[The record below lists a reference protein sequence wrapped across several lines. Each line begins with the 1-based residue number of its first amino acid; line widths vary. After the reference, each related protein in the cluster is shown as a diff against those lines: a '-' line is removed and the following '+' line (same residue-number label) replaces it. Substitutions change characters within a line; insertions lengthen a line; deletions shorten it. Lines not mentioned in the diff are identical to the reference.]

1 MTLSIVICRYWKLIC
16 KVIMVLITCFLLSAL
31 TKDSLGIAEVLLWRK
46 DLVDG
51 VGRFININ
59 MLRYQLAQ

>member
-1 MTLSIVICRYWKLIC
+1 
-16 KVIMVLITCFLLSAL
+16 MVLITCFLLSAL